1 MIPTLSKI
9 DRVTYIPHIK
19 KHSPPVSTFEA
30 IGPPSSPPINILL
43 SVKITNTT
51 TEQTKNTKTVKPS
64 LPAGTL

>member
-51 TEQTKNTKTVKPS
+51 TEQTKNTKTVNTS